1 MAGNAETITKPY
13 PWTVDGKT
21 NWLTSTGF
29 PIQKNGKNIGVVGVD
44 FYLTDLQKMVKKIN
58 PFGVGYGFLAS
69 NDGTIIAHPDDA
81 LLGKSL
87 DEIVGR
93 KQGQEYL
100 QTLASRNPYSFEADF
115 SKKGQEEYLTA
126 KPIIIGNAPN
136 AWSLAVVIPHK
147 TVEAQANS
155 VAETGILVG
164 VGAVTVLL
172 VLLFFLARLIS
183 LPVLK
188 TAQFAKQVAAGNLD
202 ATLQINQKDETGVM
216 VESLRTMI
224 AKLKETISE
233 AQGKAREAEEESD
246 KACSAQLE
254 AEKAKA
260 QAVSAR
266 SSGLLHAAKEIT
278 LVLDH
283 VVSAT
288 REMLRQSEGL
298 LRNTE
303 EQNDR
308 INSTATA
315 MEEMNATVLE
325 IARNA
330 GDASASGVEAQKTAE
345 AGAQVVDQSKD
356 AMNSTMAEVDDL
368 NANMHMLDE
377 QAKGIGSIINVI
389 NDIADQTNLLAL
401 NAAIEAARAGEAGRG
416 FAVVADE
423 VRKLA
428 EKTMQATKEVSAS
441 ISSIQQVADANIAA
455 MKTVVKHIKNA
466 TELSNRSGEMLRDI
480 VQGAEQSAEQIAGI
494 ATAAEEQSA
503 TSDEINNAVERISAI
518 TNQTADSARELS
530 QALRSLE
537 GQVAELNGIVEEL
550 KREGRA

>member
-1 MAGNAETITKPY
+1 
-13 PWTVDGKT
+13 
-21 NWLTSTGF
+21 
-29 PIQKNGKNIGVVGVD
+29 
-44 FYLTDLQKMVKKIN
+44 
-58 PFGVGYGFLAS
+58 
-69 NDGTIIAHPDDA
+69 
-81 LLGKSL
+81 
-87 DEIVGR
+87 
-93 KQGQEYL
+93 
-100 QTLASRNPYSFEADF
+100 
-115 SKKGQEEYLTA
+115 
-126 KPIIIGNAPN
+126 
-136 AWSLAVVIPHK
+136 
-147 TVEAQANS
+147 
-155 VAETGILVG
+155 
-164 VGAVTVLL
+164 
-172 VLLFFLARLIS
+172 
-183 LPVLK
+183 
-188 TAQFAKQVAAGNLD
+188 
-202 ATLQINQKDETGVM
+202 
-216 VESLRTMI
+216 
-224 AKLKETISE
+224 
-233 AQGKAREAEEESD
+233 
-246 KACSAQLE
+246 
-254 AEKAKA
+254 
-260 QAVSAR
+260 
-266 SSGLLHAAKEIT
+266 
-278 LVLDH
+278 
-283 VVSAT
+283 
-288 REMLRQSEGL
+288 MLRQSEGL